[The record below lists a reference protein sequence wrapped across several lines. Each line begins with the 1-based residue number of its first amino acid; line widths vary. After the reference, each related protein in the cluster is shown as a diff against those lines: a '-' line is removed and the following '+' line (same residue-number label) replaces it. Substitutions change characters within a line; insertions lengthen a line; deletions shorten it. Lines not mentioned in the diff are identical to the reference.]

1 MLRSVTGREK
11 CLSYLMTQLREAD
24 QREDDVKERLDHWK
38 KMYHNLYQEHMAYI
52 LGDLCEDCQT
62 RRDNT
67 EEGGCI
73 TVCRECIEKE
83 KTIATLRRELVA
95 KDEQIRYWI
104 DCYETA
110 LSERSEFP
118 HTRLGQS

>member
-1 MLRSVTGREK
+1 MLHRLKTENEK
-11 CLSYLMTQLREAD
+11 CLSYLMTQLRESNR
-24 QREDDVKERLDHWK
+24 REDDVKERMDHWK

-52 LGDLCEDCQT
+52 LGDLCNECQT

-73 TVCRECIEKE
+73 TVCCECVEKK
-83 KTIATLRRELVA
+83 KTIAILRRELLE
-95 KDEQIRYWI
+95 KNEQIRYWQ

-110 LSERSEFP
+110 LSERSVVD
-118 HTRLGQS
+118 G

>member
-1 MLRSVTGREK
+1 MFVLSHDPVARSEPTRRRREGAIAS
-11 CLSYLMTQLREAD
+11 LE
-24 QREDDVKERLDHWK
+24 
-38 KMYHNLYQEHMAYI
+38 KMYHNLYQEHFAYI
-52 LGDLCEDCQT
+52 LGDLCEDCQM

-73 TVCRECIEKE
+73 EVCRECIEKK
-83 KTIATLRRELVA
+83 KTIAILRRELVV
-95 KDEQIRYWI
+95 DQQIRYWI

-118 HTRLGQS
+118 HTRLSQS